1 MRSAMRAMVVT
12 QFGAP
17 EVLKLQEMPQPR
29 PGPEDLLIE
38 VHAAG
43 VNPVDFKICR
53 GAFREGR
60 TVPFVP
66 GYDVSGL
73 VREMG
78 PAVRDFKIGDPVYA
92 SPSIIRNGA
101 DAEYVCVDARTA
113 AHKPVSL
120 DHVQS
125 AALPLVALT
134 AWEAMLLR
142 AQIRNGETIL
152 IHAGG
157 GGVGHIAIQL
167 AKLQGCCVLTTASR
181 DESIELCHRLGAD
194 AVINYAKEDFVQRVQ
209 RETDGRGCP
218 IVFDAVGGQ
227 TFDRSLDCVAVNGRL
242 ITIVGTPSPEIPR
255 KLFRKNATLHF
266 EFVGA
271 PTVYGVR
278 PESQGKTLRAVAK
291 LVDKGQLKPHV
302 SRVFALEELAEA
314 HRLME
319 SGHVTGKT
327 VVRIKA

>member
-1 MRSAMRAMVVT
+1 MRAMVVT
-12 QFGAP
+12 QFGPP

-43 VNPVDFKICR
+43 LNPVDFKICR

-60 TVPFVP
+60 TVPFIP

-73 VREMG
+73 VREIA
-78 PAVRDFKIGDPVYA
+78 PAVRGFKIGDAVYA
-92 SPSIIRNGA
+92 SPSLVRNGA

-113 AHKPVSL
+113 AHKPASL
-120 DHVQS
+120 DHIQS
-125 AALPLVALT
+125 AALPLVTLT
-134 AWEAMLLR
+134 AWEALLLR
-142 AQIRNGETIL
+142 AQIQNGETVL

-167 AKLQGCCVLTTASR
+167 AKFHGCRVLTTASR
-181 DESIELCHRLGAD
+181 DESIKLCRQLGAD
-194 AVINYAKEDFVQRVQ
+194 VVINYYEEDFVRRIEQ
-209 RETDGRGCP
+209 ETGGRGCP

-227 TFDRSLDCVAVNGRL
+227 TFDRSLDCLAVNGRL

-255 KLFRKNATLHF
+255 KLFRKNATLYF

-271 PTVYGVR
+271 PTVYGVH
-278 PESQGKTLRAVAK
+278 PESQGEILRAVAK
-291 LVDKGQLKPHV
+291 LVDEGQLKPHV
-302 SRVFALEELAEA
+302 GRVFNLDELAEA
-314 HRLME
+314 HRVQE
-319 SGHVTGKT
+319 SGHVTGKI
-327 VVRIKA
+327 VVRVRV